1 MKAHS
6 AAKASLLRNFTFG
19 VEDSLAS
26 TVGLLSGIAS
36 AQVATSTIILTGVV
50 LVFTEAMSM
59 AVGTFLSDQS
69 VEEYEHH
76 RDLSLKRSLPS
87 AFVMFFSYLVAGI
100 FPIAPYALFPQ
111 PLSLYLSVAVAILT
125 LMALGVFN
133 SLVSSTSLTKSVL
146 RMAVLGGIVAIA
158 GVVVGHLL
166 KNLTGYAF

>member
-1 MKAHS
+1 MNSHT

-36 AQVATSTIILTGVV
+36 AQVAQTTIIITGIV

-87 AFVMFFSYLVAGI
+87 ALVMFFSYLLAGVL
-100 FPIAPYALFPQ
+100 PIAPYAFFPF
-111 PLSLYLSVAVAILT
+111 PLALYLSVATAVFSLMIL
-125 LMALGVFN
+125 GFFN
-133 SLVSSTSLTKSVL
+133 ASVSSTSVAKSVF
-146 RMAVLGGIVAIA
+146 RMAILGGSVAIA
-158 GVVVGHLL
+158 GVVIGNLL
-166 KNLTGYAF
+166 KGFTGYAL